1 MDPPGRDPF
10 GAGAITHAQNIA
22 DDEAGR

>member
-10 GAGAITHAQNIA
+10 GAGAMTHAQNIA